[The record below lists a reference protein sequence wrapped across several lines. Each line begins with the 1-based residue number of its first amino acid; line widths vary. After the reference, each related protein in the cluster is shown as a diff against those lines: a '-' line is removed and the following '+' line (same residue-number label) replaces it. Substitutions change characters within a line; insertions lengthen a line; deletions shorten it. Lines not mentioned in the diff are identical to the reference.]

1 MAGMWFVVCVPK
13 DEEIAKQKQ
22 QPPLQ
27 QQTLQAANGAVRKD
41 VNGHQETRTSPK
53 QALQDCLEELGVEDA
68 VWCSKSS
75 DKVHQVMFP
84 CESGED
90 TDLVLK
96 SLNSRGIGLDTGSTV
111 GVVPCAIFYQG
122 GDDATTEDH
131 EEEASGFKNAQQK
144 FLKSVT
150 ARLTVAQVVEG
161 VRSNGELNFDYVAFI
176 ILAGMIAALG
186 LMDNSVVSIIAA
198 MLVSPL
204 MGPIAAITFGIIIR
218 DKSLVKVGLRTELCG
233 LCLCL
238 VFGFFFGLIM
248 AYWGD
253 IQGPGGWGPNTWPN
267 SEQTARGQ
275 WRSLWVGALVALPS
289 GAGVAMAILG
299 GNSACLVGVAISASL
314 LPPSINCG
322 SLWALSLMKVFKSLG
337 QDPINVTVPIPGT
350 DQNRTVQTYP
360 AFVAYPGFQAYY
372 FDNANMHK
380 ECAVMAINSFC
391 LTVVNILCIIIAGTL
406 LLKIKEIAPESSMPR
421 TQRFW
426 KHDIKVARDYNRTLH
441 ESNDLGQE
449 FLQEWAKVSGVDP
462 KLMSSNDPQSRMAQL
477 QTLQD
482 ILMDAE
488 DDEVYQT
495 VTRHLA
501 NQPASLARRL
511 TMAALPGG
519 GLQPCADPADPESGL
534 RRRRNSQLVSNMLH
548 NFERRSSKNLGVYA
562 YDNPSPVRDALSP
575 PSSAT
580 TPAQPHALS
589 RRRSSVQQRSSY
601 WPSRFSVSPVAEPRR
616 RMSRASVRP
625 AILREEDDETSRI

>member
-1 MAGMWFVVCVPK
+1 MMLQN
-13 DEEIAKQKQ
+13 IAPDDSLAA
-22 QPPLQ
+22 PPL
-27 QQTLQAANGAVRKD
+27 LA
-41 VNGHQETRTSPK
+41 
-53 QALQDCLEELGVEDA
+53 
-68 VWCSKSS
+68 
-75 DKVHQVMFP
+75 
-84 CESGED
+84 
-90 TDLVLK
+90 
-96 SLNSRGIGLDTGSTV
+96 
-111 GVVPCAIFYQG
+111 
-122 GDDATTEDH
+122 
-131 EEEASGFKNAQQK
+131 
-144 FLKSVT
+144 
-150 ARLTVAQVVEG
+150 VVEG

-350 DQNRTVQTYP
+350 DQNRTVETYP

-406 LLKIKEIAPESSMPR
+406 LLKASQRSIKEIAPESSMPR

-462 KLMSSNDPQSRMAQL
+462 KLMSSNDPQSRLAQL

-511 TMAALPGG
+511 TMHTLPGG

-534 RRRRNSQLVSNMLH
+534 RWRRNSQLVSNMLH
-548 NFERRSSKNLGVYA
+548 NFEGRSSKNLGVTHTSCVFSDINIKSVIMWA
-562 YDNPSPVRDALSP
+562 FLDNPSPVRDALSP
-575 PSSAT
+575 PSSV

-589 RRRSSVQQRSSY
+589 RRRSSVQRTSY
-601 WPSRFSVSPVAEPRR
+601 WPTRFSVSPVAEPRR
-616 RMSRASVRP
+616 RVSRASVRP

>member
-13 DEEIAKQKQ
+13 DEEIAKPKQ
-22 QPPLQ
+22 QQP

-41 VNGHQETRTSPK
+41 VNGHQETRTSAK
-53 QALQDCLEELGVEDA
+53 QALQDCLEELGVDDA
-68 VWCSKSS
+68 VWCSRSS
-75 DKVHQVMFP
+75 DKVYQVMFP

-122 GDDATTEDH
+122 GDEATAENH

-233 LCLCL
+233 LLLCL
-238 VFGFFFGLIM
+238 VFGFVFGLIM

-337 QDPINVTVPIPGT
+337 QDPIN
-350 DQNRTVQTYP
+350 
-360 AFVAYPGFQAYY
+360 
-372 FDNANMHK
+372 
-380 ECAVMAINSFC
+380 
-391 LTVVNILCIIIAGTL
+391 
-406 LLKIKEIAPESSMPR
+406 IKEIAPESSMPR

-441 ESNDLGQE
+441 ESDLGQE

-462 KLMSSNDPQSRMAQL
+462 KLMSSSDPQSRLAQL

-488 DDEVYQT
+488 DDDVYQT
-495 VTRHLA
+495 VTRHLG

-534 RRRRNSQLVSNMLH
+534 RWRRNSQLVSNMLH

-575 PSSAT
+575 PSSAM
-580 TPAQPHALS
+580 PGQPHQLS
-589 RRRSSVQQRSSY
+589 RRRSSVQQRSTY

-625 AILREEDDETSRI
+625 AILREEEDETSRI

>member
-1 MAGMWFVVCVPK
+1 MHVQ
-13 DEEIAKQKQ
+13 ISKQKHLQ
-22 QPPLQ
+22 QP
-27 QQTLQAANGAVRKD
+27 AANGAVRRD
-41 VNGHQETRTSPK
+41 VNGQQQHTSAK
-53 QALQDCLEELGVEDA
+53 QALQACLEELGVDDA
-68 VWCSKSS
+68 VWCSRSS
-75 DKVHQVMFP
+75 DKVYQVMFP

-96 SLNSRGIGLDTGSTV
+96 SLNSRGIGLDAGSTV

-122 GDDATTEDH
+122 GDGSTPESF
-131 EEEASGFKNAQQK
+131 EEETTGFKAAQQK

-161 VRSNGELNFDYVAFI
+161 VRSNGELNFDFVAFI
-176 ILAGMIAALG
+176 LLAGMIAALG

-218 DKSLVKVGLRTELCG
+218 DKSLVKVGLRTELFG

-238 VFGFFFGLIM
+238 VFGFVFGLIM

-337 QDPINVTVPIPGT
+337 QDPVNVTVSIPGT
-350 DQNRTVQTYP
+350 ELNRTVETYP
-360 AFVAYPGFQAYY
+360 AFVAHPGFQAYY

-441 ESNDLGQE
+441 ESDLGQE

-462 KLMSSNDPQSRMAQL
+462 KVMSSDDPQSRIAQL

-501 NQPASLARRL
+501 SQPASLARRL
-511 TMAALPGG
+511 TMVALPGG
-519 GLQPCADPADPESGL
+519 GLPPCADPADVESGL
-534 RRRRNSQLVSNMLH
+534 RRRRGSQMVSNMLH
-548 NFERRSSKNLGVYA
+548 NYERRSSKCLGVHA

-575 PSSAT
+575 P
-580 TPAQPHALS
+580 PAGGAPLS
-589 RRRSSVQQRSSY
+589 RRRSSVQQRASY
-601 WPSRFSVSPVAEPRR
+601 WPSRFSVGGGRRDVQDLSRLSGAVTSVFVACKYGGTNGASTVCTEPWDRR
-616 RMSRASVRP
+616 P
-625 AILREEDDETSRI
+625 LHP

>member
-1 MAGMWFVVCVPK
+1 MAGMWFVVSVPK
-13 DEEIAKQKQ
+13 DEELPKQ
-22 QPPLQ
+22 PQ
-27 QQTLQAANGAVRKD
+27 QQQHQYIPQAANGVLRRDFKKI
-41 VNGHQETRTSPK
+41 QEQKTSYK
-53 QALQDCLEELGVEDA
+53 EALQACLEDLGVEDA
-68 VWCSKSS
+68 VWCSRSS
-75 DKVHQVMFP
+75 DKVYQVMFP
-84 CESGED
+84 CLGGED

-96 SLNSRGIGLDTGSTV
+96 SLTSRGIGLDVGSTV
-111 GVVPCAIFYQG
+111 GVIPCAIFYQG
-122 GDDATTEDH
+122 GDDDDALCLQ
-131 EEEASGFKNAQQK
+131 EETSGFKAAQQK

-161 VRSNGELNFDYVAFI
+161 VRSQGELNFDFVAFI
-176 ILAGMIAALG
+176 VLAGMIAALG

-218 DKSLVKVGLRTELCG
+218 DKSLVKVGLRTELFG

-275 WRSLWVGALVALPS
+275 WRSLWVGGLVALPS

-337 QDPINVTVPIPGT
+337 QDPINVTVAIPGT
-350 DQNRTVQTYP
+350 DLNRTVETYP

-426 KHDIKVARDYNRTLH
+426 KHDIKIARDYNRTIH
-441 ESNDLGQE
+441 ETNDLGQE

-462 KLMSSNDPQSRMAQL
+462 KLMCSDDPQSRIAQL

-501 NQPASLARRL
+501 SQPASLARRL
-511 TMAALPGG
+511 TMATLPGG

-534 RRRRNSQLVSNMLH
+534 RRRRGSQMVSNMLH
-548 NFERRSSKNLGVYA
+548 NYERRGSKCAIAMHA

-575 PSSAT
+575 NAPV
-580 TPAQPHALS
+580 PAHALS
-589 RRRSSVQQRSSY
+589 RRRSSVQQRTSY

-616 RMSRASVRP
+616 RVSRASVRP
-625 AILREEDDETSRI
+625 AVLREEDDDETSRI

>member
-1 MAGMWFVVCVPK
+1 
-13 DEEIAKQKQ
+13 
-22 QPPLQ
+22 
-27 QQTLQAANGAVRKD
+27 
-41 VNGHQETRTSPK
+41 
-53 QALQDCLEELGVEDA
+53 
-68 VWCSKSS
+68 
-75 DKVHQVMFP
+75 
-84 CESGED
+84 
-90 TDLVLK
+90 
-96 SLNSRGIGLDTGSTV
+96 
-111 GVVPCAIFYQG
+111 
-122 GDDATTEDH
+122 
-131 EEEASGFKNAQQK
+131 
-144 FLKSVT
+144 
-150 ARLTVAQVVEG
+150 
-161 VRSNGELNFDYVAFI
+161 
-176 ILAGMIAALG
+176 
-186 LMDNSVVSIIAA
+186 
-198 MLVSPL
+198 
-204 MGPIAAITFGIIIR
+204 
-218 DKSLVKVGLRTELCG
+218 
-233 LCLCL
+233 
-238 VFGFFFGLIM
+238 
-248 AYWGD
+248 
-253 IQGPGGWGPNTWPN
+253 
-267 SEQTARGQ
+267 
-275 WRSLWVGALVALPS
+275 
-289 GAGVAMAILG
+289 
-299 GNSACLVGVAISASL
+299 
-314 LPPSINCG
+314 
-322 SLWALSLMKVFKSLG
+322 MKVFKSLG

-350 DQNRTVQTYP
+350 DQNRTVETYP

-462 KLMSSNDPQSRMAQL
+462 KLMSSNDPQSRLAQL

-511 TMAALPGG
+511 TMHTLPGG

-534 RRRRNSQLVSNMLH
+534 RWRRNSQLVSNMLH

-575 PSSAT
+575 PSSV

-589 RRRSSVQQRSSY
+589 RRRSSVQRTSY
-601 WPSRFSVSPVAEPRR
+601 WPTRFSVSPVAEPRR
-616 RMSRASVRP
+616 RVSRASVRP

>member
-1 MAGMWFVVCVPK
+1 MA
-13 DEEIAKQKQ
+13 
-22 QPPLQ
+22 
-27 QQTLQAANGAVRKD
+27 
-41 VNGHQETRTSPK
+41 

-68 VWCSKSS
+68 VWCSRSS
-75 DKVHQVMFP
+75 DKVYQVMFP

-96 SLNSRGIGLDTGSTV
+96 SLNSRGIGLDAGSTV

-122 GDDATTEDH
+122 GDDAKTDDH
-131 EEEASGFKNAQQK
+131 EEEASTFKTAQQK

-161 VRSNGELNFDYVAFI
+161 VRSNGELNFDFVAFI

-238 VFGFFFGLIM
+238 VFGFVFGLIM

-337 QDPINVTVPIPGT
+337 QDPVNVTVPIPGT
-350 DQNRTVQTYP
+350 DQTRTVQTYP

-406 LLKIKEIAPESSMPR
+406 LLKATELSGQIQLTHFPPSSLQIKEIAPESSMPR

-426 KHDIKVARDYNRTLH
+426 KHDIK
-441 ESNDLGQE
+441 
-449 FLQEWAKVSGVDP
+449 
-462 KLMSSNDPQSRMAQL
+462 
-477 QTLQD
+477 
-482 ILMDAE
+482 DAE
-488 DDEVYQT
+488 DDDVYQT

-534 RRRRNSQLVSNMLH
+534 RWRRNSQMVSKHAAQLRTTQQQ
-548 NFERRSSKNLGVYA
+548 EPRS
-562 YDNPSPVRDALSP
+562 DNPSPVRDALSP
-575 PSSAT
+575 ASIA

-589 RRRSSVQQRSSY
+589 RRRSSVQRTSY

-616 RMSRASVRP
+616 RVSRASVRP